1 MKTMS
6 ARLTAVAG
14 ALAIAML
21 AASAGAQC
29 LTGAGWRAVAKPAAW
44 TAPGGGARLTRA
56 SYQPVGQELGNFAPI
71 VGMWHVKLTAAT
83 ITYFNNAPQLP
94 FGVGDEADAGFQ
106 QWHNDGT
113 EMLNSG
119 GRPPA
124 ISAFCMGVWE
134 QIGLR
139 TFKLNHFAISWSPG
153 GSRVGPTSIVEE
165 VTVSPDGKTFAGQ
178 FTINDY
184 LETDSPGGSSL
195 TKLDTV
201 TGPVMATRVDVNTPV
216 SPIF

>member
-14 ALAIAML
+14 ALAAAIL

-29 LTGAGWRAVAKPAAW
+29 MSRAGWQATAKPAAW
-44 TAPGGGARLTRA
+44 TADGGTARLMRTG
-56 SYQPVGQELGNFAPI
+56 YQPAEQGLGSFAPI
-71 VGMWHVKLTAAT
+71 VGMWHVKLIAAT

-94 FGVGDEADAGFQ
+94 FNVGDEADAGFQ

-165 VTVSPDGKTFAGQ
+165 VTVSPDGKTFTGQ

-184 LETDSPGGSSL
+184 LEIDSPGGSSL
-195 TKLDTV
+195 SKLDTV
-201 TGPVMATRVDVNTPV
+201 TGPITATRVSINTPV